1 MKLVKTGSQ
10 MLCALRIG
18 LGSLALLQMSV
29 GPTLA
34 AAASSVGAGD
44 NTQTPIK
51 HLIVIIGENRSF
63 DHVFATYE
71 PTHGQKVWNLL
82 SEEIVKRDGT
92 PGRKFYT
99 AEQHAASDPATDA
112 FLLSPAKKAFPKDV
126 LPAPLVGGPKKAE
139 SYFPGNS
146 LSVAEASENGLPAS
160 YYQFLIGGGTLL
172 APATP
177 DERITDVNSLPAGPF
192 QLTNGDTFVYDSY
205 AASPV
210 HRFYQMWQQL
220 DCSLEHATPERPSGC
235 DASLFSW
242 VEVTVGAGTNGLLQ
256 PLTFSTEYS
265 PDAVTT
271 GEGSTALGFYN
282 VQDGDAPYFKG
293 LADQYAM
300 SDNFHQSVNGGT
312 GANHIMLGHGDAIWF
327 TDGSGNALTPPE
339 NVEVVP
345 GTANAGIVNEIENPN
360 AQPGTNNWWIQDG
373 YGGGSFG
380 SPSFGGG
387 SYTNCADAT
396 QPGVAPIVAY
406 LQSLPRPIDPHC
418 EVGHY
423 YLLNKD
429 RKSVVKGK

>member
-34 AAASSVGAGD
+34 AAASSRGD
-44 NTQTPIK
+44 GGYTQSPIK
-51 HLIVIIGENRSF
+51 DLIAIIGENRSF

-71 PTHGQKVWNLL
+71 PARGQKVWNLL

-139 SYFPGNS
+139 SYIPGNS

-177 DERITDVNSLPAGPF
+177 AGRITAGNPRPAGPF

-327 TDGSGNALTPPE
+327 SDGNGNPEVPAL
-339 NVEVVP
+339 NVAVTTNP
-345 GTANAGIVNEIENPN
+345 AGFGGTGTIDSIENPN
-360 AQPGTNNWWIQDG
+360 PQAGTNNFYAQDG
-373 YGGGSFG
+373 FG
-380 SPSFGGG
+380 EDFNAGFPASEF
-387 SYTNCADAT
+387 DKT
-396 QPGVAPIVAY
+396 Q
-406 LQSLPRPIDPHC
+406 S
-418 EVGHY
+418 
-423 YLLNKD
+423 N
-429 RKSVVKGK
+429 